1 MYTVVFYPEN
11 GQSLPDGAMDAI
23 RETGMDVAKSV
34 MNGSVVFTVGP
45 FHDKTE
51 AEELV
56 AALKS
61 LEAGDC
67 SLTLSGSE

>member
-1 MYTVVFYPEN
+1 
-11 GQSLPDGAMDAI
+11 MDAI
-23 RETGMDVAKSV
+23 RKTGMDVAKSV
-34 MNGSVVFTVGP
+34 LNGSVVFTVGP

-56 AALKS
+56 SALKS